1 MSHRSRMNSKKF
13 TAILNTLSSQT
24 LPLKSQLEFLFNIL
38 YTGCLVAREEARV
51 RRMGLWSISRLG
63 WRSRGRRR
71 RKMRSPSFAEN
82 RPEERQKSRVRY
94 EYVAS
99 QIWSRKKA
107 LWIRIRNIQA
117 LRIRIRKYMIFR
129 EKFWFFFIINYRKLL
144 KILVF
149 TPQSIL
155 NIEGHA
161 KVMQRCKRPI
171 HISTLESFVCLSLS
185 IISMLIILKNDYFH
199 CGFSK
204 KVTCGFLLQ
213 ENTSWISELNTFKLR
228 KKRQYLPWY

>member
-1 MSHRSRMNSKKF
+1 MSAKSTFKIIHGTIFLDYKDWICASAKYALKMSHRSRMNSKKF

-71 RKMRSPSFAEN
+71 RKRRSPSFAEN

-107 LWIRIRNIQA
+107 LWIRIRNIEA
-117 LRIRIRKYMIFR
+117 LRIRLRNYVIFR
-129 EKFWFFFIINYRKLL
+129 KKFWIF
-144 KILVF
+144 
-149 TPQSIL
+149 
-155 NIEGHA
+155 G
-161 KVMQRCKRPI
+161 
-171 HISTLESFVCLSLS
+171 
-185 IISMLIILKNDYFH
+185 
-199 CGFSK
+199 
-204 KVTCGFLLQ
+204 
-213 ENTSWISELNTFKLR
+213 
-228 KKRQYLPWY
+228 